1 METEQRQSE
10 MMEMF
15 RRGYAAIFQE
25 NWPVWLGGLLLGM
38 MSVITFAWARPW
50 GVVGGLRNWGD
61 WFFSGIGLY
70 AQTPPSP
77 LLSTNSLIALG
88 LLWGSFASAL
98 LSKQFAI
105 RLAPPFELLKGAVGG
120 ILMGIGS
127 AMAGGCN
134 VGGFYNAVGAL
145 SMSGIAMM
153 AGLIMGAYLGL
164 RYVYWEL
171 EHIPT
176 GSSGG
181 SIEGGGGKRI
191 NLLSIEPYLGF
202 LALLAAILFAW
213 RYSNNALTREGV
225 LALCAVSLG
234 LIIQRTRLCFVRAFR
249 DPFMTGEAEVPRAV
263 ALSIIVVILGSAA
276 LKWTGLREEMVY
288 VPQAFW
294 FGGLVG
300 GIIFG
305 FGMVIAGG
313 CGSGSLWRAGEGQ
326 VKLIIAVVFFSLAVS
341 LVEKAIEGSKTLTSL
356 MGHKVFLPYYTGY
369 GWAVVI
375 LVGIMLIYYLV
386 ATWNEKSERFLVE
399 M

>member
-1 METEQRQSE
+1 MEQEKRQSE
-10 MMEMF
+10 MMEILK
-15 RRGYAAIFQE
+15 RGYAAIFYE
-25 NWPVWLGGLLLGM
+25 NWPVWLGGVLLGLV
-38 MSVITFAWARPW
+38 SVITFAWARPW

-61 WFFSGIGLY
+61 WFFKGIGVY
-70 AQTPPSP
+70 SQSPMSP

-105 RLAPPFELLKGAVGG
+105 RLAPPFELLKGVVGG
-120 ILMGIGS
+120 ILMGIGA

-134 VGGFYNAVGAL
+134 VGGFYSAIGAL
-145 SMSGIAMM
+145 SLSGIAMM
-153 AGLIMGAYLGL
+153 VGLIMGAYLGL

-176 GSSGG
+176 GSTGG
-181 SIEGGGGKRI
+181 SVDAKGKKGVS
-191 NLLSIEPYLGF
+191 LLAIEPYVGF
-202 LALLAAILFAW
+202 LALLAAVVFTW
-213 RYSNNALTREGV
+213 HYSNNALTREGV
-225 LALCAVSLG
+225 LALCAVALG

-263 ALSIIVVILGSAA
+263 AISIIIVILGSAA
-276 LKWTGLREEMVY
+276 LKWTGLRDEMAY

-294 FGGLVG
+294 FGALVG

-313 CGSGSLWRAGEGQ
+313 CGSGSVWRAGEGQ
-326 VKLIIAVVFFSLAVS
+326 VKLMLAVVFFSLTVS
-341 LVEKAIEGSKTLTSL
+341 LVERAIDSSKALTAW
-356 MGHKVFLPYYTGY
+356 MGHKVFLPHVMGY
-369 GWAVVI
+369 GWAIVF
-375 LVGIMLIYYLV
+375 LVGIMIIYYLLT
-386 ATWNEKSERFLVE
+386 TWNEKTEKFLVE